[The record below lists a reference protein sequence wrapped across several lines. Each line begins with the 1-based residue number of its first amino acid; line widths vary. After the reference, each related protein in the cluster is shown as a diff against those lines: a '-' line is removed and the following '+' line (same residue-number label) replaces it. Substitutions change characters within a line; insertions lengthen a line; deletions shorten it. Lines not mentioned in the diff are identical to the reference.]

1 MIKLG
6 KYKYII
12 SAFAVTVV
20 LSSAFCASYAKWVG
34 HDSTIA
40 ASAGV
45 GQWQDGEP
53 TVPPS
58 GMGYYDADGNFT
70 ALETDFG
77 FMGYSA
83 VFYVLP
89 SCESQK
95 VYFSLNGSDY
105 GNLTC
110 NDATGTVK
118 KDGNVFII
126 NVGGGV
132 MEYQVS
138 MFYYPDGGGV
148 ITFDLFRGNSHDE
161 IDKVYRL

>member
-34 HDSTIA
+34 YDSTIA

-53 TVPPS
+53 TAPPS

-83 VFYVLP
+83 VL
-89 SCESQK
+89 
-95 VYFSLNGSDY
+95 
-105 GNLTC
+105 
-110 NDATGTVK
+110 
-118 KDGNVFII
+118 
-126 NVGGGV
+126 
-132 MEYQVS
+132 
-138 MFYYPDGGGV
+138 
-148 ITFDLFRGNSHDE
+148 
-161 IDKVYRL
+161 